1 MPMPHPLNQAV
12 IAQALHDLRTG
23 QLRRCKSMGFEE
35 QDLAALKQP
44 GLVSVLLNARVS
56 WCTVS
61 INHEVLQRLLS
72 QADDVDA
79 EIAMVDRMLYL
90 GASTEMVSNFY
101 GLTHQEVALRR
112 DMLGLPKRKGRH
124 PVLNEAED
132 TALWHRWKTHQQ
144 ANPINLSDDTAL
156 LHLTLELA
164 EELGHPASVLWATLR
179 GWITQGLV

>member
-23 QLRRCKSMGFEE
+23 QLRRCKSMGFED

-44 GLVSVLLNARVS
+44 KLLSVLLNARVS

-61 INHEVLQRLLS
+61 INHAVLQRLLS
-72 QADDVDA
+72 QAEDMDA
-79 EIAMVDRMLYL
+79 EIARVDHMLQL
-90 GASTEMVSNFY
+90 GASTEMVNAFY
-101 GLTHQEVALRR
+101 GLTHQEVGLRR

-124 PVLNEAED
+124 PVLSEAED
-132 TALWHRWKTHQQ
+132 IALWHGWKRYQQ
-144 ANPINLSDDTAL
+144 AHPIDCTDDMAL

-164 EELGHPASVLWATLR
+164 GTLGHPASVIWATVR
-179 GWITQGLV
+179 GWISQGLV

>member
-23 QLRRCKSMGFEE
+23 QLRRCKSMGFDEH
-35 QDLAALKQP
+35 DLAALKQP
-44 GLVSVLLNARVS
+44 QLVSVLLNARVS

-61 INHEVLQRLLS
+61 INHEVVQRLLS

-79 EIAMVDRMLYL
+79 EIAMVDRMLHL
-90 GASTEMVSNFY
+90 GASTEMVSKFY

-124 PVLNEAED
+124 PVLSEAED
-132 TALWHRWKTHQQ
+132 TALWHHWKAHQR
-144 ANPINLSDDTAL
+144 ASPINPTDDTAL

-164 EELGHPASVLWATLR
+164 ETLGHPASVLWAILR
-179 GWITQGLV
+179 GWISQGLV

>member
-23 QLRRCKSMGFEE
+23 QLRRCKSMGFED

-44 GLVSVLLNARVS
+44 NLVSVLLNARVS

-72 QADDVDA
+72 QAEDVDA
-79 EIAMVDRMLYL
+79 EIAMVDRMLFL
-90 GASTEMVSNFY
+90 GASTEMVSDFY

-112 DMLGLPKRKGRH
+112 DILGLPKRKGRH
-124 PVLNEAED
+124 PVLSESED
-132 TALWHRWKTHQQ
+132 TALWHHWNKHQQ
-144 ANPINLSDDTAL
+144 SRPINLSDDTEL

-164 EELGHPASVLWATLR
+164 EELGLPASVIWSTLR